1 MVLAVVSGIMETRKT
16 IFANIFPDA
25 PAFRWRQFE
34 QGLFDANQ
42 GSFETM
48 TALAKDMRESLSKA
62 MPFLSVKEV
71 AVLRSYNGDTEKA
84 VLELSD
90 GARIETV
97 LMRNARGYR
106 TICVSSQVG
115 CAMACTFCAT
125 GKMGFGRNL
134 TGDEIIDQYRFWAYR
149 LAVLQNEKER
159 VSNIVFMGMGEP
171 LANYDH
177 VKSSIR
183 TILAHTD
190 IGVTKITVSTV
201 GLVPM
206 LEQILHDA
214 TWPPVRLAISLHSA
228 NVKLRQEMMPTSYPE
243 FLQKLSAWTKNYFQ
257 KFPEARR
264 HLTLEYILLEGVN
277 DGEESALELARFA
290 NGIGKV
296 KVNLIPYNTTASAY
310 RKSDEDHVTHFQEI
324 LQERG
329 VDVTR
334 RRAMGDDIAAACG
347 QLIIEKRG

>member
-1 MVLAVVSGIMETRKT
+1 METRKKL
-16 IFANIFPDA
+16 FSELFPDA
-25 PAFRWRQFE
+25 SSFRWRQFKA
-34 QGLFDANQ
+34 GLFDSNQ
-42 GSFETM
+42 NSFEAM
-48 TALAKDMRESLSKA
+48 TTLSKSMREVISAS

-115 CAMACTFCAT
+115 CAMACSFCAT
-125 GKMGFGRNL
+125 GKMGFTRNL
-134 TGDEIIDQYRFWAYR
+134 SEDEIIDQYRFWAYR
-149 LAVLQNEKER
+149 LAGLKNENER

-171 LANYDH
+171 LANYDA
-177 VKSSIR
+177 VKSSIQ
-183 TILAHTD
+183 TILSHTD
-190 IGVTKITVSTV
+190 IGPTKITVSTV

-206 LEQILHDA
+206 LEQILNDT

-228 NVKLRQEMMPTSYPE
+228 NAKLREAMMPTSYPE
-243 FLQKLSAWTKNYFQ
+243 FLQKLSDWTKKYFE

-277 DGEESALELARFA
+277 DGEASALELAKFA

-296 KVNLIPYNTTASAY
+296 KVNLIPYNKTASAY
-310 RKSDEDHVTHFQEI
+310 EKSGESQVTRFQEI

-347 QLIIEKRG
+347 QLIVETEKKSA

>member
-1 MVLAVVSGIMETRKT
+1 METRKK
-16 IFANIFPDA
+16 IFAELFPGA
-25 PAFRWRQFE
+25 PIFRWRQFE
-34 QGLFDANQ
+34 EGLFDSNQ
-42 GSFETM
+42 GSFEVM
-48 TALAKDMRESLSKA
+48 TALSKSMREVLFVSL
-62 MPFLSVKEV
+62 PFLSVKEV

-115 CAMACTFCAT
+115 CAMACSFCAT

-134 TGDEIIDQYRFWAYR
+134 SEDEIIDQYRFWAYR
-149 LAVLQNEKER
+149 LATLKEEHER

-171 LANYDH
+171 LANYDA
-177 VKSSIR
+177 VKSTLR
-183 TILAHTD
+183 TILAHTE
-190 IGVTKITVSTV
+190 IGPTKITVSTV

-206 LEQILHDA
+206 LEQILDDA

-228 NVKLRQEMMPTSYPE
+228 NAKLRQEMMPTSYPE
-243 FLQKLSAWTKNYFQ
+243 FLGRLSVWMKKYFE

-277 DGEESALELARFA
+277 DSEESALELAKFA

-310 RKSDEDHVTHFQEI
+310 RKSDEDHASHFQET
-324 LQERG
+324 LQKRS

-347 QLIIEKRG
+347 QLIVETNTKSA

>member
-1 MVLAVVSGIMETRKT
+1 METRKQ
-16 IFANIFPDA
+16 IFARQFPAA
-25 PAFRWRQFE
+25 PPFRWRQFE
-34 QGLFDANQ
+34 AGLFDGTQ
-42 GSFETM
+42 MSFASM
-48 TALAKDMRESLSKA
+48 TTLPADMRESLMKTIPS
-62 MPFLSVKEV
+62 LSVKEV

-115 CAMACTFCAT
+115 CAMACSFCAT
-125 GKMGFGRNL
+125 GKMGFTRNL
-134 TGDEIIDQYRFWAYR
+134 SEDEIIDQYRFWAYR
-149 LAVLQNEKER
+149 LAGLKNENER

-171 LANYDH
+171 LANYDA
-177 VKSSIR
+177 VKSSIQ
-183 TILAHTD
+183 TILSHTD
-190 IGVTKITVSTV
+190 IGPTKITVSTV

-206 LEQILHDA
+206 LDQILNDT
-214 TWPPVRLAISLHSA
+214 TWRPVRLAISLHSA
-228 NVKLRQEMMPTSYPE
+228 NAKLRKEMMPTSYPE
-243 FLQKLSAWTKNYFQ
+243 FLQKLSDWTKKYFE

-277 DGEESALELARFA
+277 DSEASALELAKFA

-296 KVNLIPYNTTASAY
+296 KVNLIPYNKTASAY
-310 RKSDEDHVTHFQEI
+310 KKSNEDHVTRFQEI

-347 QLIIEKRG
+347 QLITETNQARG

>member
-1 MVLAVVSGIMETRKT
+1 METRKK
-16 IFANIFPDA
+16 IFSELFPGA
-25 PAFRWRQFE
+25 PSFRWRQFE
-34 QGLFDANQ
+34 QALFDDSKD
-42 GSFETM
+42 SFESM
-48 TALAKDMRESLSKA
+48 TSLSKDMRVAIANVMTL
-62 MPFLSVKEV
+62 LSVKEI
-71 AVLRSYNGDTEKA
+71 AVLKSYNGDTEKA
-84 VLELSD
+84 VLELMD

-134 TGDEIIDQYRFWAYR
+134 TEDEIIDQYRFWAYR
-149 LAVLQNEKER
+149 LALLSDENER

-171 LANYDH
+171 LANYEN
-177 VKSSIR
+177 VKSSIQ
-183 TILAHTD
+183 TILAYTE
-190 IGVTKITVSTV
+190 IGPTKITVSTV

-206 LEQILHDA
+206 LEQLLKDE
-214 TWPPVRLAISLHSA
+214 TWPAVRLAISLHSA
-228 NVKLRQEMMPTSYPE
+228 NALLRQEMMPTSYPE
-243 FLQKLSAWTKNYFQ
+243 FLQKLSIWTKNYFK

-264 HLTLEYILLEGVN
+264 HLTLEYILLEGIN
-277 DGEESALELARFA
+277 DSEVSALELARFV

-296 KVNLIPYNTTASAY
+296 KVNLIPYNTTASSY

-347 QLIIEKRG
+347 QLITEESRI

>member
-1 MVLAVVSGIMETRKT
+1 MEMRKK
-16 IFANIFPDA
+16 IFSELFPDA
-25 PAFRWRQFE
+25 PAFRWRQFK
-34 QGLFDANQ
+34 QGLFDPNL
-42 GSFETM
+42 GSFEVM
-48 TALAKDMRESLSKA
+48 TSLSKDMRESLMA
-62 MPFLSVKEV
+62 ALPFLSTQEV
-71 AVLRSYNGDTEKA
+71 MVLKSYNGDTEKA
-84 VLELSD
+84 VLSLSD

-125 GKMGFGRNL
+125 GKMGLSRNL
-134 TGDEIIDQYRFWAYR
+134 SEDEIIDQYRFWAYR
-149 LAVLQNEKER
+149 LAALKNEHDR

-171 LANYDH
+171 LANYEN
-177 VKSSIR
+177 VKAAIE
-183 TILAHTD
+183 TILTHTD
-190 IGVTKITVSTV
+190 IGPTKITVSTV
-201 GLVPM
+201 GLIPM
-206 LEQILHDA
+206 LQMLLNDT

-228 NVKLRQEMMPTSYPE
+228 NALLRQEMMPTSYPE
-243 FLQKLSAWTKNYFQ
+243 FLQKLSAWTKNYFE

-277 DGEESALELARFA
+277 DTEASALELARFA

-296 KVNLIPYNTTASAY
+296 KVNLIPYNTTASTY
-310 RKSDEDHVTHFQEI
+310 HKSDEEHVTKFQEI

-334 RRAMGDDIAAACG
+334 RRAMGNDIAAACG
-347 QLIIEKRG
+347 QLITMNKEQGAKNI

>member
-1 MVLAVVSGIMETRKT
+1 METRKE
-16 IFANIFPDA
+16 IFARLFPTA
-25 PAFRWRQFE
+25 PEFRWRQFE
-34 QGLFDANQ
+34 RGLFDPNQ
-42 GSFETM
+42 DSFESM
-48 TALAKDMRESLSKA
+48 TTLSKDMRVDLA
-62 MPFLSVKEV
+62 QVMPFLCVKEI

-90 GARIETV
+90 GARLETV

-115 CAMACTFCAT
+115 CAMACSFCAT

-134 TGDEIIDQYRFWAYR
+134 SEDEIIDQYRFWAYR
-149 LAVLQNEKER
+149 LATMKDEKER

-171 LANYDH
+171 LANYIA

-183 TILAHTD
+183 TILSHTD
-190 IGVTKITVSTV
+190 IGPTKITVSTV

-206 LEQILHDA
+206 LEQLLDDPE
-214 TWPPVRLAISLHSA
+214 WLPVRLAVSLHSA
-228 NVKLRQEMMPTSYPE
+228 NAKLREELMPTSYPE
-243 FLQKLSAWTKNYFQ
+243 FLSKLSAWTKKYFE

-277 DGEESALELARFA
+277 DGEASALELAKFA

-310 RKSDEDHVTHFQEI
+310 RKSDEDHVSRFQEI

-347 QLIIEKRG
+347 QLITETNQARG

>member
-1 MVLAVVSGIMETRKT
+1 METRKK
-16 IFANIFPDA
+16 IFSELFPGA

-34 QGLFDANQ
+34 QGLFDGRQ
-42 GSFETM
+42 DSFGTM
-48 TALAKDMRESLSKA
+48 TALSRDMRETLLPA

-84 VLELSD
+84 VLELLD

-134 TGDEIIDQYRFWAYR
+134 TDDEIIDQYRFWAYR
-149 LAVLQNEKER
+149 LAALNEEKER

-171 LANYDH
+171 LANYEN
-177 VKSSIR
+177 VRSSIK
-183 TILAHTD
+183 TILAHTE
-190 IGVTKITVSTV
+190 IGPTKITVSTV

-206 LEQILHDA
+206 LEQLLNDT

-228 NVKLRQEMMPTSYPE
+228 NVKLRMEMMPTSYPE
-243 FLQKLSAWTKNYFQ
+243 FLQKLSAWTKNYFK

-277 DGEESALELARFA
+277 DSEESALELARFA

-310 RKSDEDHVTHFQEI
+310 RKSDEDHVSRFQEI

-347 QLIIEKRG
+347 QLIVEESRMKN

>member
-1 MVLAVVSGIMETRKT
+1 METRKQ
-16 IFANIFPDA
+16 IFARQFPDA
-25 PAFRWRQFE
+25 PLFRWRQFE
-34 QGLFDANQ
+34 QGLFDPNQ
-42 GSFETM
+42 DSFEAVT
-48 TALAKDMRESLSKA
+48 TLSKDMRESLVEV

-134 TGDEIIDQYRFWAYR
+134 SEDEIIDQYRFWAYR
-149 LAVLQNEKER
+149 LATMKNENER

-171 LANYDH
+171 LANYDT

-183 TILAHTD
+183 TILSHTD
-190 IGVTKITVSTV
+190 IGVTKVTVSTV

-206 LEQILHDA
+206 LDQLLSDTE
-214 TWPPVRLAISLHSA
+214 WPPVRLAISLHSA
-228 NVKLRQEMMPTSYPE
+228 NAKLREELMPTSYPE
-243 FLQKLSAWTKNYFQ
+243 FLQKLSAWTKKYFE

-277 DGEESALELARFA
+277 DGEASALELARFA

-310 RKSDEDHVTHFQEI
+310 RKSDEDHVSRFQEI

-347 QLIIEKRG
+347 QLITETNQTRG

>member
-1 MVLAVVSGIMETRKT
+1 METRKKT
-16 IFANIFPDA
+16 FERLFPGA

-34 QGLFDANQ
+34 QGLFDGKR
-42 GSFETM
+42 GSFEMM
-48 TALAKDMRESLSKA
+48 TSFSKDMREALLRA
-62 MPFLSVKEV
+62 IPFLSVREV

-97 LMRNARGYR
+97 LMRNSRGYR

-115 CAMACTFCAT
+115 CAMACSFCAT

-134 TGDEIIDQYRFWAYR
+134 TEDEIIDQYRFWAYR
-149 LAVLQNEKER
+149 LAMLKKEMER

-171 LANYDH
+171 LANYDA

-183 TILAHTD
+183 TILSHTD
-190 IGVTKITVSTV
+190 IGPTKITVSTV

-206 LEQILHDA
+206 LEQLLNDA

-228 NVKLRQEMMPTSYPE
+228 NVKLRKEMMPTSYPE
-243 FLQKLSAWTKNYFQ
+243 FLQKLSDWTKLYFE

-277 DGEESALELARFA
+277 DSEESALELAKFA

-296 KVNLIPYNTTASAY
+296 KVNLIPYNKTASVY
-310 RKSDEDHVTHFQEI
+310 EKSGESQVTRFQAI

-347 QLIIEKRG
+347 QLIVETNAKNR

>member
-1 MVLAVVSGIMETRKT
+1 MEMRKEV
-16 IFANIFPDA
+16 FARLFPSA
-25 PAFRWRQFE
+25 PGFRWRQFE
-34 QGLFDANQ
+34 AGLFDGEQ
-42 GSFETM
+42 TSFASM
-48 TALAKDMRESLSKA
+48 TALPGDMRASLVA
-62 MPFLSVKEV
+62 GVPFLTVKEA
-71 AVLRSYNGDTEKA
+71 AVLRSYHGDTEKA
-84 VLELSD
+84 ILELSD

-125 GKMGFGRNL
+125 GKMGFSRNL
-134 TGDEIIDQYRFWAYR
+134 SEDEIIDQYRFWMYR
-149 LAVLQNEKER
+149 LAVMGDEKER

-171 LANYDH
+171 LANYDA
-177 VKSSIR
+177 VKASIR
-183 TILAHTD
+183 TILSHTD
-190 IGVTKITVSTV
+190 IGPTKITVSTV

-206 LEQILHDA
+206 LEQLLNDPEW
-214 TWPPVRLAISLHSA
+214 TPVRLAISLHSA
-228 NVKLRQEMMPTSYPE
+228 NAKLRKEMMPTSYPE
-243 FLQKLSAWTKNYFQ
+243 FLQKLSTWTKKYFK

-277 DGEESALELARFA
+277 DGEASALELAKFS

-310 RKSDEDHVTHFQEI
+310 RKSDEDHVTRFQEI

-347 QLIIEKRG
+347 QLITEKSRIKN

>member
-1 MVLAVVSGIMETRKT
+1 METRKDV
-16 IFANIFPDA
+16 FLRLFPAA

-34 QGLFDANQ
+34 QGLFDSNQ
-42 GSFETM
+42 GSFEAM
-48 TALAKDMRESLSKA
+48 TALSKDMRNTLSA
-62 MPFLSVKEV
+62 SMSFLSVREV

-115 CAMACTFCAT
+115 CAMACSFCAT
-125 GKMGFGRNL
+125 GKMGFTRNL
-134 TGDEIIDQYRFWAYR
+134 SEDEIIDQYRFWAYR
-149 LAVLQNEKER
+149 LAALDEEKER

-171 LANYDH
+171 LANYDA

-183 TILAHTD
+183 MILVHTD
-190 IGVTKITVSTV
+190 IGPTKITVSTV

-206 LEQILHDA
+206 LEQLLNDV

-228 NVKLRQEMMPTSYPE
+228 NVKLRKEMMPTSYPE
-243 FLQKLSAWTKNYFQ
+243 FLQKLATWTKRYFE

-277 DGEESALELARFA
+277 DSEESALELVRFA

-296 KVNLIPYNTTASAY
+296 KVNLIPYNKTASAY
-310 RKSDEDHVTHFQEI
+310 EKSDEDHVSNFQEV
-324 LQERG
+324 LLKRG

-347 QLIIEKRG
+347 QLIVETDKKISK

>member
-1 MVLAVVSGIMETRKT
+1 METRKKLF
-16 IFANIFPDA
+16 IGLFPDA
-25 PAFRWRQFE
+25 SAFRWRQFE
-34 QGLFDANQ
+34 QALFD
-42 GSFETM
+42 GSRSSFDQF
-48 TALAKDMRESLSKA
+48 TALSKDMRELLGQKMS
-62 MPFLSVKEV
+62 FISVKEV
-71 AVLRSYNGDTEKA
+71 VTLRSYNGDTEKA
-84 VLELSD
+84 VLELLD

-134 TGDEIIDQYRFWAYR
+134 SEDEIIDQYRFWMYR
-149 LAVLQNEKER
+149 LAALNQDRER

-171 LANYDH
+171 LANYDG
-177 VKSSIR
+177 VKATIR
-183 TILAHTD
+183 TILTHTD
-190 IGVTKITVSTV
+190 IGPTKITVSTV

-206 LEQILHDA
+206 LDA
-214 TWPPVRLAISLHSA
+214 LLNDAEWPPVRLAISLHSA
-228 NVKLRQEMMPTSYPE
+228 NVKLREELMPTSYPD
-243 FLQKLSAWTKNYFQ
+243 FLQKLSTWTRKYFE

-277 DGEESALELARFA
+277 DTEASALELARFA

-296 KVNLIPYNTTASAY
+296 KVNLIPYNKTASAY
-310 RKSDEDHVTHFQEI
+310 AKSDEDHVTRFQEI
-324 LQERG
+324 LQERS

-347 QLIIEKRG
+347 QLITESNEKR

>member
-1 MVLAVVSGIMETRKT
+1 METRKEV
-16 IFANIFPDA
+16 FSRLFSAVPG
-25 PAFRWRQFE
+25 FRWRQFE
-34 QGLFDANQ
+34 AGLFDGALA
-42 GSFETM
+42 SFASM
-48 TALAKDMRESLSKA
+48 TALPADMRESLTVSI
-62 MPFLSVKEV
+62 PFLSVKEV

-84 VLELSD
+84 VLALSD

-115 CAMACTFCAT
+115 CAMACSFCAT
-125 GKMGFGRNL
+125 GKMGFTRNL
-134 TGDEIIDQYRFWAYR
+134 TEDEIIDQYRFWAYR
-149 LAVLQNEKER
+149 LAVMGDEKER

-171 LANYDH
+171 LANYDA
-177 VKSSIR
+177 VKISIR
-183 TILAHTD
+183 TILSHTD

-201 GLVPM
+201 GIVPM
-206 LEQILHDA
+206 LEQILNDT

-228 NVKLRQEMMPTSYPE
+228 NAKLRKEMMPTSYPE
-243 FLQKLSAWTKNYFQ
+243 FLQKLSDWTKKYFE

-277 DGEESALELARFA
+277 DTERSALELARFA
-290 NGIGKV
+290 SGIGKV

-310 RKSDEDHVTHFQEI
+310 RKSDEDHMSRVQEI

-347 QLIIEKRG
+347 QLITETNQAMG